1 MKKILVASWCLLA
14 VMLFFVSCNKKT
26 EETVPAEKCEAAN
39 SFVGTYWMSNSTQID
54 TLNDTVFI
62 FTSDVV
68 IKFLDERN
76 GVMFS
81 DHRVFANNVPELAGE
96 PLRTPFTYTLQD
108 DSGKMTLDFGR
119 EDSLHRFQRYVESTF
134 KFDKEA
140 NTITTFA
147 PNQSVLNVYSEVK

>member
-1 MKKILVASWCLLA
+1 MKKILASAWCLLA

-26 EETVPAEKCEAAN
+26 NETAPAEKCEAAN
-39 SFVGTYWMSNSTQID
+39 SFVGTSWMANSTQID
-54 TLNDTVFI
+54 TLNDSIFI
-62 FTSDVV
+62 FTSDMV

-81 DHRVFANNVPELAGE
+81 DHRVFANNVPELAE
-96 PLRTPFTYTLQD
+96 KPLRTPFTYTLQD
-108 DSGKMTLDFGR
+108 DSGKMTLDFGA
-119 EDSLHRFQRYVESTF
+119 EDSLHRFQRYVENTF